1 MTSKLEVEV
10 HAKFQ
15 GPSLKIDRV
24 MTILVFRFGKIVAEE
39 EEEEEEVVGF
49 MRTKAL

>member
-1 MTSKLEVEV
+1 
-10 HAKFQ
+10 
-15 GPSLKIDRV
+15 

-39 EEEEEEVVGF
+39 EEEEEEEVVAAVGF